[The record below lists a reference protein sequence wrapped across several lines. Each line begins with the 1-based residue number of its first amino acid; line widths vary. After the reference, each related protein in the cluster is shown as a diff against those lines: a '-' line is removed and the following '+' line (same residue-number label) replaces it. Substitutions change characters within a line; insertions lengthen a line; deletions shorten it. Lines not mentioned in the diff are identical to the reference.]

1 MCIGCGR
8 PWPCPPRRRQLL
20 DTYADSP
27 TALALVLSSA
37 LMDACRDLPNVRAGE
52 LYQQVVGWLPSFRN
66 SGRRGDPGLPTVA
79 LRHPRRRGRAVDGRR
94 RAPVGADQPADL
106 ELVRPGGRA
115 LRRAVARNAQFP
127 RLSVI
132 IRFGRVPRQNRQALC
147 DLTLGTYMC

>member
-20 DTYADSP
+20 DAYADSP

-66 SGRRGDPGLPTVA
+66 SGRA
-79 LRHPRRRGRAVDGRR
+79 W
-94 RAPVGADQPADL
+94 
-106 ELVRPGGRA
+106 
-115 LRRAVARNAQFP
+115 
-127 RLSVI
+127 
-132 IRFGRVPRQNRQALC
+132 
-147 DLTLGTYMC
+147 